1 MSHGCCVPS
10 PGSTLPGAMRR
21 TQINWK
27 WITGILMAGCLSQG
41 LSAVPIL
48 QWGADDY
55 GPGYQ
60 AFPTASA
67 VEKDGFATIA
77 YSDEKPI
84 FTGPPKIFGAFSVGA
99 EGASGAP
106 TFAPERFG
114 LDTVAHTTRLRF
126 GVEAAGHGPVI
137 LRGLVFFKK
146 SEFLNGTATEKVTL
160 DDQSTFSLN
169 IISSSGDTTLS
180 NGRQCRM
187 AVLALVAGEWSW
199 YVSER
204 RRASG
209 EFFLENAGSEKW
221 RRYPINPSMIPLQEP
236 DPSTVV
242 SGVEFEDINAVG
254 IYINYITPVAG
265 SAFIFATSFS
275 VSASVIP

>member
-1 MSHGCCVPS
+1 MK
-10 PGSTLPGAMRR
+10 R
-21 TQINWK
+21 TQFSWK
-27 WITGILMAGCLSQG
+27 WIAGILMVGSLSHG

-48 QWGADDY
+48 QWGADEY

-60 AFPTASA
+60 AFSTSSA
-67 VEKDGFATIA
+67 VGKDGFTTIA

-99 EGASGAP
+99 EGSSGAP

-114 LDTVAHTTRLRF
+114 IDTGAQTTRLRF
-126 GVEAAGHGPVI
+126 GVEANGHGPVI

-146 SEFLNGTATEKVTL
+146 SEFLNGAAAGKVTL

-169 IISSSGDTTLS
+169 ISSSSGDSTLPV
-180 NGRQCRM
+180 GRQCRM
-187 AVLALVAGEWSW
+187 AALALVAGEWSW

-209 EFFLENAGSEKW
+209 EFTLENAGSEKW
-221 RRYPINPSMIPLQEP
+221 RRYPIDPSMIPLQEP
-236 DPSTVV
+236 DPSATV

-254 IYINYITPVAG
+254 IYFNYITPPIG
-265 SAFIFATSFS
+265 TAFIFATGFS
-275 VSASVIP
+275 VSAAVFP